1 MWIILALIDGNKGEK
16 MLEENKILDNTLIF
30 MKSLNL
36 WIVTFLS
43 MLMFHS
49 INGYINDG
57 QARQLITVLDV
68 LPIKKELIPLAAI
81 GLYVCLLLL
90 MSKKEQGNLGW
101 RITFEVL
108 LAFVI
113 SHVLGFGYTGVF
125 LLILTDAMQFFPQ
138 SKWKI
143 PIAIGICLL
152 YLVVDENPISSI
164 VKLIPLTVYL
174 QYYMSDIRFV
184 LSTLISFAEGLNMLL
199 LLVNMIM
206 MVKIQVSEK
215 EKVLQLNDQLNQ
227 ANAKLNSLNLQLEEY
242 ARESEKMAQTRERNR
257 LAREIHD
264 TLGHSLTGI
273 ITALEA
279 CIAIFDGNPE
289 IVKKQLGVILNV
301 ARQGMTDVRRS
312 VKALRPDALEKMNL
326 NDAIKQMIEETK
338 STTNA
343 EIIYSCYAN
352 LVGFSEDEEEVIY
365 RIIQESITN
374 AIRHGHAN
382 EIKVT
387 IHREYNVLK
396 ISVIDNGIGCEE
408 IKKGFGLHHMEER
421 VRLLQGSLQ
430 YKSDHGFRVN
440 AVIPIRWGQEVK
452 K

>member
-1 MWIILALIDGNKGEK
+1 

-152 YLVVDENPISSI
+152 YLVVDENLISSI
-164 VKLIPLTVYL
+164 IKLIPLSVYL
-174 QYYMSDIRFV
+174 QYYMSDIRFA
-184 LSTLISFAEGLNMLL
+184 LSTLINFAKGLNMLL
-199 LLVNMIM
+199 FLVSMIM
-206 MVKIQVSEK
+206 MVRIQVSEK

-242 ARESEKMAQTRERNR
+242 ARESEKMAQTRE
-257 LAREIHD
+257 
-264 TLGHSLTGI
+264 
-273 ITALEA
+273 
-279 CIAIFDGNPE
+279 
-289 IVKKQLGVILNV
+289 KK
-301 ARQGMTDVRRS
+301 
-312 VKALRPDALEKMNL
+312 
-326 NDAIKQMIEETK
+326 
-338 STTNA
+338 
-343 EIIYSCYAN
+343 
-352 LVGFSEDEEEVIY
+352 
-365 RIIQESITN
+365 
-374 AIRHGHAN
+374 
-382 EIKVT
+382 
-387 IHREYNVLK
+387 
-396 ISVIDNGIGCEE
+396 
-408 IKKGFGLHHMEER
+408 
-421 VRLLQGSLQ
+421 
-430 YKSDHGFRVN
+430 
-440 AVIPIRWGQEVK
+440 
-452 K
+452 